1 MKTSNHCD
9 ENFPFA
15 DSAQASSPFCLA
27 EVAFYPFA
35 TEIRKELA
43 SVSASFTGTIRRD
56 DAQEGLL
63 DHPLKNLVGRT

>member
-1 MKTSNHCD
+1 MKIFFHCN

-15 DSAQASSPFCLA
+15 DSAQTSSPFCLA

-43 SVSASFTGTIRRD
+43 SFSASFTGTIRRD

-63 DHPLKNLVGRT
+63 SHSLKNLVGRT